1 MRGGKR
7 FNKAHLSISKSMKH
21 YKRFRI
27 IETIVKNKSTFVIQW
42 NDRWFFGLWGFW
54 HDKMICDNLDECKE
68 MIHRFV
74 SYIDRNE

>member
-1 MRGGKR
+1 
-7 FNKAHLSISKSMKH
+7 MKH